1 MKILHFAS
9 ATTTDNQQKMSDDL
23 VTELATFPVKDV
35 RTLIVEYVH
44 FPILSE
50 QQKLLILE
58 RFSKL
63 LHEKYDLYTY
73 RLYDETLDSQ
83 ITLEQLFQYMLL
95 KNTCLL
101 FDSSNLRWWGD
112 VFMRKY
118 IFWTPEIKY
127 LCVEVKRVFERPA
140 IVNLYIH
147 IDLDKLLQYV
157 GMQFYFYFSKVG
169 ANSKP
174 RWYLYGMKQ

>member
-1 MKILHFAS
+1 
-9 ATTTDNQQKMSDDL
+9 MSDDL

-50 QQKLLILE
+50 QQKLLIFE
-58 RFSKL
+58 RFSRF

-83 ITLEQLFQYMLL
+83 ITLEELCQNVLL
-95 KNTCLL
+95 KNAYLL

-112 VFMRKY
+112 VFIRTY
-118 IFWTPEIKY
+118 IFWIPEIKY
-127 LCVEVKRVFERPA
+127 LCVEVKLGFVRPA
-140 IVNLYIH
+140 RVNLYIH
-147 IDLDKLLQYV
+147 TDLDKLLQYV
-157 GMQFYFYFSKVG
+157 GMEFYFYSGVG
-169 ANSKP
+169 AKFSKP
-174 RWYLYGMKQ
+174 RYLYGMETIE